1 MSNEFKKVK
10 SEELISF
17 ATNVFQFY
25 GLNYSNS
32 RLWAE
37 VLVWANLRGVDSHG
51 VLRIPLYTE
60 YLEKGII
67 NSTPNLKLNPLS
79 GAIARLDSDLAP
91 GPVALKKGM
100 EVALSKAEEFN
111 IGWCAISNMTHAGA
125 VGYFSLLAS
134 KRGFAGIVM
143 TASQPMMAYP
153 GTHENVVSTNPISI
167 SIPGH
172 LHSPLLLDMSTS
184 TVGMGKVL
192 QARDSGEKIPNDW
205 GLDKR
210 GNPTTDPNKL
220 NVLSPLGGAKGAGL
234 SLMIEC
240 LTSLAVNNPIIEPVL
255 RTGTPLSGR
264 PINGVAIALDISMFG
279 EKDLVKKQVDDLVNQ
294 LHLVGKSEG
303 VKNIYA
309 PGERGDAVKTHRQKY
324 GIPLAMGT
332 IQRLKVV
339 ANNCDLTLPID

>member
-1 MSNEFKKVK
+1 MTKELKTVK
-10 SEELISF
+10 SGELISF
-17 ATNVFQFY
+17 ATKVFQFY
-25 GLNYSNS
+25 GLNYADSA
-32 RLWAE
+32 LWAE

-67 NSTPNLKLNPLS
+67 NSTPNLQVDPLS
-79 GAIARLDSDLAP
+79 GAIAKLHSDLAP

-100 EVALSKAEEFN
+100 EEAISKAEEFN
-111 IGWCAISNMTHAGA
+111 LGWCAISNMTHAGA
-125 VGYFSLLAS
+125 IGFFSLLAAE
-134 KRGFAGIVM
+134 KGFAGIVM

-153 GTHENVVSTNPISI
+153 GTHKNVVSTNPIAI
-167 SIPGH
+167 SIPGN
-172 LHSPLLLDMSTS
+172 LHPPLLLDMSTS

-205 GLDKR
+205 GLDNR
-210 GNPTTDPNKL
+210 GNSTTDPNELK
-220 NVLSPLGGAKGAGL
+220 VLSPLGGAKGAGL

-255 RTGTPLSGR
+255 RTGAPLNGR

-279 EKDLVKKQVDDLVNQ
+279 EKDLVGKQVDDLVKQ
-294 LHLVGKSEG
+294 LHSVGKSEG

-309 PGERGDAVKTHRQKY
+309 PGERGDAIKTKRQKS
-324 GIPLAMGT
+324 GIPLATGT
-332 IQRLKVV
+332 IQRLKEV
-339 ANNCDLTLPID
+339 AIKCNVKIPID